1 VTTHTSLTDGYCE
14 PAALVSR
21 YLYDCPN
28 VAIAHRIA
36 RLNLPAPLPM
46 RGPGEAPGAFALES
60 ALDELSYA
68 ARVDPV
74 ALRHRNHASRHP
86 VSGKPFSGKRL
97 RECYDIGAEL
107 IGWRDR
113 APRPGMM
120 REGNYLVGYGMA
132 TATYPA
138 NAAPCAARLT
148 LTADGDVTVA
158 SGVHDIGTGTYTVMA
173 QMTAD
178 LLGVP
183 PDRVTPVIGDS
194 DLPEGAM
201 ASGSKTTASVGAA
214 IAAAAARLREELG
227 DPPPAVPLAA
237 VVRASGRAAVTV
249 EGKSDLLTGTIAGN
263 FGVTGPVELNSFGAQ
278 YCKVRVDRDLGE
290 VRVTDFVSV
299 HDVGRVVNP
308 KLATSQVYSGVTFG
322 IGMALNEETILDE
335 QAGRFVTRDLASYH
349 VPTNLDVPP
358 VTVRF
363 IDEPDEAANV
373 FGVRGVGEISAIGV
387 PAAIANAVFHATG
400 IRCRRLPI
408 TPDRLV
414 GLLSHGA

>member
-1 VTTHTSLTDGYCE
+1 
-14 PAALVSR
+14 
-21 YLYDCPN
+21 
-28 VAIAHRIA
+28 
-36 RLNLPAPLPM
+36 M
-46 RGPGEAPGAFALES
+46 R
-60 ALDELSYA
+60 D
-68 ARVDPV
+68 
-74 ALRHRNHASRHP
+74 
-86 VSGKPFSGKRL
+86 
-97 RECYDIGAEL
+97 
-107 IGWRDR
+107 
-113 APRPGMM
+113 
-120 REGNYLVGYGMA
+120 GNYLVGYGMA

-214 IAAAAARLREELG
+214 IAAAAERLRAELIRLVSLGVEADLDLAAGDITLRDGCLLVDG
-227 DPPPAVPLAA
+227 DPPRMIPLAEI
-237 VVRASGRAAVTV
+237 VRASGQAAIAV
-249 EGKSDLLTGTIAGN
+249 EGKSNLLTGTIASN
-263 FGVTGPVELNSFGAQ
+263 LGVTGPVELNSFGAQ

-308 KLATSQVYSGVTFG
+308 KLATNQVYSGVIFG
-322 IGMALNEETILDE
+322 IGMALTEETVLDE
-335 QAGRFVTRDLASYH
+335 KASRFVTRDLANYH

-400 IRCRRLPI
+400 IRCRQLPI

-414 GLLSHGA
+414 GLL